1 MDSQTCGLA
10 LRGWSAGGEKTAA
23 LRALQ
28 APLMALTFAES
39 TDVPFTDAYDWCTV
53 PEQPWDVILFAG
65 IAIVVSCVWQG
76 SYQSLLVLISGE
88 CSCSDPRAEPH
99 ESC

>member
-1 MDSQTCGLA
+1 MVLRPPCNTLA
-10 LRGWSAGGEKTAA
+10 SVIIRPIY
-23 LRALQ
+23 R
-28 APLMALTFAES
+28 
-39 TDVPFTDAYDWCTV
+39 VPVDAYDWCTV

-88 CSCSDPRAEPH
+88 ALH
-99 ESC
+99 